1 MTDGDKEGDII
12 SDVLKEIGLDEGD
25 DFEFDDLAGKS
36 KAGKKSKDNPKGGE
50 RNKSENDSKSKTSIE
65 RKEYRRKSNSLMFK
79 IVEEDFK
86 KGQYRILGKSKKR
99 EKNLEI
105 ELKYVGADG
114 KSYFIELVNA
124 SSNKNKAY
132 LKENNIILENIKKND
147 NININFEIDSKIK
160 TKMEGTIYAVKA

>member
-1 MTDGDKEGDII
+1 M
-12 SDVLKEIGLDEGD
+12 
-25 DFEFDDLAGKS
+25 
-36 KAGKKSKDNPKGGE
+36 
-50 RNKSENDSKSKTSIE
+50 
-65 RKEYRRKSNSLMFK
+65 
-79 IVEEDFK
+79 
-86 KGQYRILGKSKKR
+86 
-99 EKNLEI
+99 
-105 ELKYVGADG
+105 KYFGADG